1 MLLYYDIFVTFL
13 TETYIDRKF
22 PINKTLTFLFD
33 KDLMIIK
40 NIHIIMVLKS
50 RLENPLLLTTAPK

>member
-22 PINKTLTFLFD
+22 PINKILTFLFD

-50 RLENPLLLTTAPK
+50 RLENPLLLTTAP

>member
-50 RLENPLLLTTAPK
+50 RLENPLLLTTAP